1 MRWEL
6 LPRLWTARPNVS
18 SDVAA
23 EVSDIFEDVNYSLGQ
38 LVSLSS
44 ELREAYPLDLDVRS
58 NASSAAARGAS
69 TDGSPRD
76 FIEMAKRL
84 FPGSSPVLTER
95 LGRASWKRHL
105 SMRLLRDKKSAA
117 IATRLETYKLGPK
130 RAPRYDVA
138 VDAFNFQQPALRKG
152 SVPSPPSIPRIEKT
166 SSDLSRPE
174 GSESEDEEDGEPL
187 TSMQSSV
194 FSRPLTSRATSHTSY
209 APSLAQ
215 LSYAPVSRKER
226 ELDVLSVS
234 PPPRALD
241 GQPFLCPY
249 CGFDLN
255 LDKRIDTVDRW
266 EEHVF
271 EDLFAYLCTFD
282 DCNWPRKTYGARH
295 EWHLHELRNHIVPR
309 VWSCAVGALLRE
321 LKSKHFI
328 QEQKPQRQA
337 KVHRSSVNGSRG
349 RRSWTP
355 EPHKWSRFKEYLP
368 HVANLQRIYSDQ
380 NTVVTLRPFLEMAEL
395 FKDGGVLLWQRF
407 LRTDAMRLL
416 TTAEKVLDQLDTGH
430 DDLRAEIHITMNLPL
445 LRFRQLLTPSTPARS
460 RWQIRNALHKAEGK
474 PGKSVWPDAA
484 VARSKFHLSQIL
496 RAKQGGQVS
505 GEGLKLAEEG
515 KDVLS
520 RLLVYDDI
528 QGVTEEDTGA
538 LFDHLQPV
546 FGGRWTGERLLKY
559 VS

>member
-1 MRWEL
+1 MISKNLKQVHDDVDLEFVDHVCSSFRAWGNEMGASSQALDREL
-6 LPRLWTARPNVS
+6 RFNKSLRDQTVDILAVLHDALQEGLWTVNFYFYPADLVRILGTDVMQAESSVGDDADTSGVEDEEDVDPLNTARPNVS

-58 NASSAAARGAS
+58 NASSAAARGVS

-138 VDAFNFQQPALRKG
+138 VDAFNFQQPGLRKG
-152 SVPSPPSIPRIEKT
+152 SDPSPPSIPRIEKT

-174 GSESEDEEDGEPL
+174 GSESEEEEDGEPL

-215 LSYAPVSRKER
+215 LSYAPVSRKEH
-226 ELDVLSVS
+226 ELDVLSVP
-234 PPPRALD
+234 PPPRPLD

-309 VWSCAVGALLRE
+309 VWSCASCKEAL
-321 LKSKHFI
+321 
-328 QEQKPQRQA
+328 
-337 KVHRSSVNGSRG
+337 
-349 RRSWTP
+349 
-355 EPHKWSRFKEYLP
+355 
-368 HVANLQRIYSDQ
+368 
-380 NTVVTLRPFLEMAEL
+380 
-395 FKDGGVLLWQRF
+395 
-407 LRTDAMRLL
+407 
-416 TTAEKVLDQLDTGH
+416 
-430 DDLRAEIHITMNLPL
+430 
-445 LRFRQLLTPSTPARS
+445 
-460 RWQIRNALHKAEGK
+460 
-474 PGKSVWPDAA
+474 
-484 VARSKFHLSQIL
+484 
-496 RAKQGGQVS
+496 
-505 GEGLKLAEEG
+505 
-515 KDVLS
+515 VLS
-520 RLLVYDDI
+520 SS
-528 QGVTEEDTGA
+528 
-538 LFDHLQPV
+538 P
-546 FGGRWTGERLLKY
+546 
-559 VS
+559 S